1 MMYAVSRYTVLLGA
15 FTSHVAAAEMCAD
28 LLDWW
33 GTKRCAKMSNK
44 GFCVPKEQCPSAK
57 AFRCTKTTMYC
68 KGTCGGS
75 CDDAVVVDREIAEKD
90 AIIAELQA
98 GIASGGFCVPPPPPS
113 PPSAPPPALPAPPGA
128 PPAPPS
134 APLDRPCDT
143 AYYLATADE
152 AAEWYA
158 PIEEEK
164 GTHLASTTP
173 RS

>member
-15 FTSHVAAAEMCAD
+15 FTSHVDAAEMCAD

-33 GTKRCAKMSNK
+33 GPKRCTKMSNK

-57 AFRCTKTTMYC
+57 DFRCTKTTKYC
-68 KGTCGGS
+68 KATCGGS
-75 CDDAVVVDREIAEKD
+75 CDEGGASSCAAEIAE
-90 AIIAELQA
+90 IAELKA
-98 GIASGGFCVPPPPPS
+98 GIASGGFCTPPAPPPS
-113 PPSAPPPALPAPPGA
+113 PAAPPPADL
-128 PPAPPS
+128 
-134 APLDRPCDT
+134 PCDT

-158 PIEEEK
+158 PNEEEH